1 MSHLWQAL
9 ILRRIRGE
17 KAICYSCWNHI
28 YSMIYFCWSCFT
40 LILKSRSSFGYY
52 LLLYAYTHWWL
63 SFSTD
68 RLGITR
74 AAINWYIWLY
84 VASSLNLLEIH
95 KNIYPKGLKSLL
107 TIQHPKIFKI
117 RKTKTFNQFLNT
129 EIETEKQIDYKAY
142 KQLLL
147 HRWHCSLHNWI
158 TLILE
163 IIAWNEMKLQK
174 KAKAKCTERLE
185 LGGQTYSG
193 SGGWAR
199 EEARSNYAQYHKLT
213 LACHFNWVVKAAK

>member
-1 MSHLWQAL
+1 MTGPHLEKDQGGKSNLLFVLESHLEYDLFLLVLLHSHFKIKEL
-9 ILRRIRGE
+9 IWLVSVVVCIHTPMT
-17 KAICYSCWNHI
+17 KFLY
-28 YSMIYFCWSCFT
+28 WSV
-40 LILKSRSSFGYY
+40 R
-52 LLLYAYTHWWL
+52 
-63 SFSTD
+63 
-68 RLGITR
+68 ITR
-74 AAINWYIWLY
+74 AAINCYIWLY
-84 VASSLNLLEIH
+84 VASSLNVLEIH
-95 KNIYPKGLKSLL
+95 KNIYPKGLTSLL
-107 TIQHPKIFKI
+107 TIQQPIIFKI
-117 RKTKTFNQFLNT
+117 WKTKTFNQFLNT

-147 HRWHCSLHNWI
+147 HHWHCSLHNWI

-174 KAKAKCTERLE
+174 KAKAKRTERLE

-199 EEARSNYAQYHKLT
+199 EEGRSNYAQYHKLT